1 MFNTAYCRVTSTVT
15 WVQHYHKDVASITGR
30 REGGRTVLC
39 NRVCTALR
47 YCTRPC
53 YVITAKAVRHQKPR
67 SGIAYHVWVQYSA
80 IADGC
85 IIHRGWFYVLL
96 DFNELIFNAIPNTA
110 ILNPKF
116 LHIVVIFQ
124 LLYLPIQNILFI
136 FAVFNF

>member
-1 MFNTAYCRVTSTVT
+1 M
-15 WVQHYHKDVASITGR
+15 
-30 REGGRTVLC
+30 LC

-53 YVITAKAVRHQKPR
+53 YVITAKAVRYQKPR

-96 DFNELIFNAIPNTA
+96 DFNGLIFNAIPNAA
-110 ILNPKF
+110 ILNLQKF
-116 LHIVVIFQ
+116 AYSRNFSIVVFTNSEYPI
-124 LLYLPIQNILFI
+124 YLCSI
-136 FAVFNF
+136 